1 MQNEGQGKREQP
13 AVRLPYEYSRKK
25 KKGYIFITP
34 VANPK
39 SERRRDMI
47 QVVTY
52 SFITSNNDINKVK
65 LFIALKRGPI
75 G

>member
-1 MQNEGQGKREQP
+1 
-13 AVRLPYEYSRKK
+13 
-25 KKGYIFITP
+25 
-34 VANPK
+34 
-39 SERRRDMI
+39 MI
-47 QVVTY
+47 HIVTY